1 MKALLIVES
10 WFGNTRLIAGAVA
23 DGAAEAGAQVE
34 MVDVDAA
41 PRVVPEDV
49 DLLMLGAPT
58 HNLGLST
65 VATRRKAL
73 AAGASPGNTGI
84 REWLNDAT
92 LRSGILLAAF
102 DTNTGHGR
110 LSGSAARS
118 IARMLARRGLGRSC
132 VTLGFVVQGAQG
144 PLNAAETE
152 RAREWGRTLT
162 HSQPHQ

>member
-84 REWLNDAT
+84 REWLNQPNGSWA
-92 LRSGILLAAF
+92 
-102 DTNTGHGR
+102 NGR
-110 LSGSAARS
+110 
-118 IARMLARRGLGRSC
+118 
-132 VTLGFVVQGAQG
+132 VTVS
-144 PLNAAETE
+144 
-152 RAREWGRTLT
+152 RARP
-162 HSQPHQ
+162 SQPQRRHH